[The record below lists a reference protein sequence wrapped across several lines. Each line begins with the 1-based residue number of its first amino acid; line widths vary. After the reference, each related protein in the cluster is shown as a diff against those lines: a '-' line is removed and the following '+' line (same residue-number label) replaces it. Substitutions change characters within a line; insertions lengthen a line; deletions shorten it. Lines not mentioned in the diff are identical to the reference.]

1 MTLPHA
7 TPEDVQEQR
16 APVVEEPPEPEAGL
30 PDEAS
35 EADVADQR
43 LEVALDDEDAP
54 IG

>member
-7 TPEDVQEQR
+7 SPEDVQEQQT
-16 APVVEEPPEPEAGL
+16 PVVEEPTEPDAEVPG
-30 PDEAS
+30 EAS
-35 EADVADQR
+35 EADVAEQR